1 MKKLL
6 VMTVLL
12 LGCLFCVAQ
21 NTDADYPGAARIFF
35 SDGTDIQLQC
45 APGGDQSQ
53 SAAPTFDCHVVRGTS
68 AAVVTRI
75 NLAFKMKHGYTL
87 LVK

>member
-6 VMTVLL
+6 VLTVLL
-12 LGCLFCVAQ
+12 LGCLCIAQ
-21 NTDADYPGAARIFF
+21 DTQADFPAAARIFF

-45 APGGDQSQ
+45 AQDGMCRVMRST
-53 SAAPTFDCHVVRGTS
+53 APS
-68 AAVVTRI
+68 VVTRV
-75 NLAFKMKHGYTL
+75 NLGFSTKHGYTL

>member
-6 VMTVLL
+6 ALTILL
-12 LGCLFCVAQ
+12 LGCLCVAQ
-21 NTDADYPGAARIFF
+21 NSEADFPDAARIFF
-35 SDGTDIQLQC
+35 SDGTDIQLLC
-45 APGGDQSQ
+45 TPGGDQSQ
-53 SAAPTFDCHVVRGTS
+53 STSPTFDCHIARGTS
-68 AAVVTRI
+68 TTVVTRV

>member
-6 VMTVLL
+6 VMTVLF
-12 LGCLFCVAQ
+12 LGCLCIAQ
-21 NTDADYPGAARIFF
+21 DSEADFPGAARIFF
-35 SDGTDIQLQC
+35 SDGTDIQLAC
-45 APGGDQSQ
+45 TPGGDQAQ

-68 AAVVTRI
+68 TAVVTRV

>member
-6 VMTVLL
+6 VMTVLS
-12 LGCLFCVAQ
+12 LGCLCIAQ
-21 NTDADYPGAARIFF
+21 NSEGDFPAAARIFF

-45 APGGDQSQ
+45 AQDGV
-53 SAAPTFDCHVVRGTS
+53 CRVMRNTS
-68 AAVVTRI
+68 TSIVTRV
-75 NLAFKMKHGYTL
+75 NLGFSTKHGYTL

>member
-6 VMTVLL
+6 VSAALL
-12 LGCLFCVAQ
+12 VGCLCIAQ
-21 NTDADYPGAARIFF
+21 DTQADFPAAARIFF

-45 APGGDQSQ
+45 SQEGLCRVMRSTAPS
-53 SAAPTFDCHVVRGTS
+53 
-68 AAVVTRI
+68 VVTRV
-75 NLAFKMKHGYTL
+75 NLGFSTKHGYTL

>member
-6 VMTVLL
+6 LMTILL
-12 LGCLFCVAQ
+12 VGGLCIAQ
-21 NTDADYPGAARIFF
+21 DTQADFPAAARIFF

-45 APGGDQSQ
+45 SQDGLCRVMRSTAPS
-53 SAAPTFDCHVVRGTS
+53 
-68 AAVVTRI
+68 VVTRV
-75 NLAFKMKHGYTL
+75 NLGFSTKHGYTL